1 MDGSPS
7 TSVTVVV
14 LGNLDDA
21 GLAVDAMSKDIADMY
36 LPGTALRGLRP
47 VPDRDADET
56 ATLRRALIALIAL
69 TALTAVAAGRDA
81 AGVVPGLGT
90 RLPGSA
96 RERLARNG
104 VSTIWRARRMV
115 VVSRSLSVG
124 VKL

>member
-1 MDGSPS
+1 M
-7 TSVTVVV
+7 
-14 LGNLDDA
+14 
-21 GLAVDAMSKDIADMY
+21 AV
-36 LPGTALRGLRP
+36 
-47 VPDRDADET
+47 
-56 ATLRRALIALIAL
+56 RRALIAL